1 MKRRGVLYLALLL
14 CLWPMA
20 SAAESLQEAVDA
32 ALSSLNVDALHQ
44 LADGRD
50 RLRGDVRTMLR
61 GFTQG
66 QAVVDAGGM
75 LRSILNNLFSTLSQS
90 LTGMLRIFAPALAVG
105 VAAQLRSSFSR
116 PFVAATCEYAG
127 FLLVAGFLLK
137 DLTAHVELTN
147 RAVGDMAG
155 AMQSIFPLLV
165 TLLVAVGGAAGAAV
179 YQPAVAWAGGTMT
192 ALIQN
197 ATLPVALGMAVLTMV
212 GALGGKL
219 RLGRLRRLLERVAHW
234 TLGVSFTVFIGVT
247 MVQGLGSAAVDGVS
261 IRTAKYALDNFI
273 PIVGGM
279 FADTV
284 DTLVGCSLLIKNAVG
299 VLGLLLLLGRLL
311 TPLVQA
317 GGAVLLYRATAAVLE
332 PIASERVVRVID
344 DFAGVLMLLFIIQ
357 LSVGAMFLLLM
368 AQVLVVGNLT
378 VMLR

>member
-1 MKRRGVLYLALLL
+1 MKHHGLTCFVLLL
-14 CLWPMA
+14 CLWPTA
-20 SAAESLQEAVDA
+20 GAAESLREAVDA
-32 ALSSLNVDALHQ
+32 ALSALDVDMLQQ
-44 LADGRD
+44 LADGSGW
-50 RLRGDVRTMLR
+50 LKGDVRAVLS

-66 QAVVDAGGM
+66 QAMVDAGGM
-75 LRSILNNLFSTLSQS
+75 LRSILARLLSTLAGSV
-90 LTGMLRIFAPALAVG
+90 TGMLRIFAPALAVG
-105 VAAQLRSSFSR
+105 IAAQLRASFAKS
-116 PFVAATCEYAG
+116 FVAATCEYAG
-127 FLLVAGFLLK
+127 FLLVAVFLLK
-137 DLTAHVELTN
+137 DLTAQVELTN

-155 AMQSIFPLLV
+155 TMQSIFPLLV

-212 GALGGKL
+212 GVLGGKL
-219 RLGRLRRLLERVAHW
+219 RLERLRRLLERVAHW

-247 MVQGLGSAAVDGVS
+247 MAQGLGSAAVDGVS

-299 VLGLLLLLGRLL
+299 VLGLLLLLGQLL

-317 GGAVLLYRATAAVLE
+317 GGAVLLYRLAAAVLE